1 MTAKSKDRKKNLW
14 LPPAIA
20 ALFIWGFWA
29 FLPKLALQS
38 LDPHSVIFYESFG
51 NMLVALPIA
60 VHLKFKLQKDSK
72 AISVLAGSAVL
83 TVLAILAYF
92 YALKSGPVA
101 VIVTLTALYPVIA
114 VILARIVLKERLNK
128 VQMAA
133 VLMAVSAMLMLAG

>member
-1 MTAKSKDRKKNLW
+1 MW
-14 LPPAIA
+14 LLPALA

-51 NMLVALPIA
+51 NMLVALPIFF
-60 VHLKFKLQKDSK
+60 HLKFKLQKDRK
-72 AISVLAGSAVL
+72 AVSMMAGSAVL

-92 YALKSGPVA
+92 YALKTGPVA
-101 VIVTLTALYPVIA
+101 VIVTLTALYPVIS

-128 VQMAA
+128 IQIAA
-133 VLMAVSAMLMLAG
+133 VLMAVSAMLLLAT

>member
-1 MTAKSKDRKKNLW
+1 MW
-14 LPPAIA
+14 LLPALA

-51 NMLVALPIA
+51 NMLVALPIMF
-60 VHLKFKLQKDSK
+60 HLKFKFQKDRK
-72 AISVLAGSAVL
+72 AMSMLAGSAVL

-92 YALKSGPVA
+92 YALKNGPVA
-101 VIVTLTALYPVIA
+101 VIVTLTALYPVIS

-128 VQMAA
+128 IQIAA
-133 VLMAVSAMLMLAG
+133 VLMAVSAMLLLAT

>member
-1 MTAKSKDRKKNLW
+1 MW
-14 LPPAIA
+14 LLPALA

-51 NMLVALPIA
+51 NMLVALPLF
-60 VHLKFKLQKDSK
+60 VHLKFKLQKDKK
-72 AISVLAGSAVL
+72 AVPVLAGSAVL

-133 VLMAVSAMLMLAG
+133 VLMAVSAMLLLAG